1 VEKLTPDIVLM
12 DVSMPKRD
20 GVAAAEEIGE
30 RWPDVRVIFITGT
43 NAGTTLRRL
52 TGRDYIRK
60 GSPHAAPSVAA
71 FYGSVSARVGAL
83 QRPDGCVD
91 VTEKSVLGGS
101 VRDGMLR
108 LGARQVEQPRRARS
122 SPRRIVSTD
131 TERTDQERSIR
142 SEAQMGNAPHRTYT
156 LRQARHDHALW
167 FSANAMKLH
176 GTRIHEE
183 RAVSGGDAVFVVTSE
198 KPPNHVRTWSVRLFT
213 REVSGTIG
221 PSASVGWGSHAQA
234 LAVATRLAAEET
246 K

>member
-1 VEKLTPDIVLM
+1 MHPF
-12 DVSMPKRD
+12 
-20 GVAAAEEIGE
+20 GE
-30 RWPDVRVIFITGT
+30 GRRV
-43 NAGTTLRRL
+43 TL
-52 TGRDYIRK
+52 
-60 GSPHAAPSVAA
+60 APSVAA
-71 FYGSVSARVGAL
+71 FYGFCSARVGAL
-83 QRPDGCVD
+83 QRLDGCVD

-198 KPPNHVRTWSVRLFT
+198 KPPNHVRTWSVHLFT